1 MPRKKKKRLL
11 LHREWC
17 KGCGICIAFCPTQVL
32 ALDGDDKCSIAN
44 EAACTE
50 CRLCELRCPDF
61 AIELVPLPAEAA
73 GGEEAP

>member
-1 MPRKKKKRLL
+1 MPRKKKKQLV

-17 KGCGICIAFCPTQVL
+17 KGCAICVEFCPTHVL
-32 ALDGDDKCSIAN
+32 ALDADGKVTIAD

-61 AIELVPLPAEAA
+61 AIALEPLPDEAGA
-73 GGEEAP
+73 GEEAR